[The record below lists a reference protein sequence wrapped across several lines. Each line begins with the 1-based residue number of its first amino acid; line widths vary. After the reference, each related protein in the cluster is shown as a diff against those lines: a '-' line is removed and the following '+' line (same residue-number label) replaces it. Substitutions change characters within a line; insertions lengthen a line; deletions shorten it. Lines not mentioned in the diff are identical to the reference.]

1 MKFTCLIVDDEPF
14 ARKLIASH
22 ISKIEN
28 IGLVS
33 ECSNA
38 MEAGNFLR
46 SKKVDLIFLDIQMP
60 EITGLQ
66 FIGTLKNP
74 PAIILTTAFRDFA
87 PEAFDLDVIDYLLKP
102 ISFDR
107 FTKAVN
113 KFFDKQA
120 GGGTDVRHQTPLG
133 EKFIY
138 LKADRKNHKV
148 LLDEIIYIE
157 SLDDY
162 VKVHLTNGVLVTRE
176 NISSFEQNLSTGMFV
191 RIHRSF
197 IINVKHVSTISAEG
211 VEITKKQLPFG
222 RAYKKSALAAF
233 AIKEK
238 LGE

>member
-1 MKFTCLIVDDEPF
+1 
-14 ARKLIASH
+14 
-22 ISKIEN
+22 
-28 IGLVS
+28 
-33 ECSNA
+33 
-38 MEAGNFLR
+38 
-46 SKKVDLIFLDIQMP
+46 MP

-102 ISFDR
+102 ISFER

-113 KFFDKQA
+113 KFFDKQMGSGA
-120 GGGTDVRHQTPLG
+120 DVLHQTPPG

-138 LKADRKNHKV
+138 LKADRKTYKV

-157 SLDDY
+157 SLDEY
-162 VKVHLTNGVLVTRE
+162 VKVHLINGVLATRE
-176 NISSFEQNLSTGMFV
+176 NISSLEQNLSNGMFV

-197 IINVKHVSTISAEG
+197 IINMKHVSTISAEG

-222 RAYKKSALAAF
+222 RAYKKSALAVL
-233 AIKEK
+233 AIKED
-238 LGE
+238 